1 MKMQLSEIANAIG
14 CDLSMNESAIVS
26 SVVFDSRKA
35 VADSLFVPL
44 VGERDGHDYVANA
57 VANGAVAALWQ
68 KDHAN
73 RPENIPVLVVDDTLL
88 ALQKLAK
95 YYLQKLI
102 QRWLGL
108 QDPMVKLLLRIWWLR
123 FYRKDLMCIKH
134 KPILIM
140 KSAYQ

>member
-14 CDLSMNESAIVS
+14 CDLSMNESTIVS

-68 KDHAN
+68 KD
-73 RPENIPVLVVDDTLL
+73 
-88 ALQKLAK
+88 
-95 YYLQKLI
+95 
-102 QRWLGL
+102 
-108 QDPMVKLLLRIWWLR
+108 LRIFLYLWLMIH
-123 FYRKDLMCIKH
+123 Y
-134 KPILIM
+134 
-140 KSAYQ
+140 